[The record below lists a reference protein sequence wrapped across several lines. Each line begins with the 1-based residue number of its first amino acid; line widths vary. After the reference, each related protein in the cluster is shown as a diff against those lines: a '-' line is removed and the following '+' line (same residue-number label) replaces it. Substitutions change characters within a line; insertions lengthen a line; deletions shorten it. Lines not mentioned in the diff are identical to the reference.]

1 MKNKFFILVL
11 SFASFLGG
19 SLHAEFTGEMPK
31 ETAILQ
37 LPDHS
42 ESNWKEIAHYVSA
55 KEGIIEAIPLNQNIQ
70 NWSELIAVQYMSSAK
85 WDKSA
90 CTLEKVLEHVRKET
104 LSSYPKDTVSWQIIE
119 KNKEEIIYE
128 WIMHKPYKN
137 ISVEHEVARAFLTPS
152 GFHRVGFTRKNG
164 PMSSE
169 ERAKWIQLLRENSS
183 VVSFEDGRCI
193 EGFSMVEK
201 LQNSAS
207 LGAHFHSWRKINQF
221 AFETGYSLACYI
233 PPTQVDSYVA
243 ECLEI
248 VTMPNVKLAPLADF
262 FEIEKK
268 FVQDKTSKKVRFHIL
283 EQSPTEI
290 IYCYCH
296 PKDHLQ
302 CNAVVRTFLTD
313 HGYYSIS
320 YKKGIEGRMQKEE
333 RMSWVEKLKTIQV
346 QAPSKSIKVAV

>member
-1 MKNKFFILVL
+1 MNKKISILIL
-11 SFASFLGG
+11 SIVSFLGTG
-19 SLHAEFTGEMPK
+19 LHAEFTGEVPK

-55 KEGIIEAIPLNQNIQ
+55 KEGIIEAIPLNQTIQ
-70 NWSELIAVQYMSSAK
+70 NWSELIAVQYMSSAE

-104 LSSYPKDTVSWQIIE
+104 LSAYPKDTVSWQIIE
-119 KNKEEIIYE
+119 KSKEGIIYE

-183 VVSFEDGRCI
+183 VVSFQDGGYI

-201 LQNSAS
+201 LQNSVYV
-207 LGAHFHSWRKINQF
+207 GAHFRDWRRINQF
-221 AFETGYSLACYI
+221 AFETGYSLVCFI

-248 VTMPNVKLAPLADF
+248 VTVPNVKLAPLANF

-268 FVQDKTSKKVRFHIL
+268 CVQEKTSKKMRFHIL

-302 CNAVVRTFLTD
+302 LNAVVRTFLTE

-320 YKKGIEGRMQKEE
+320 YKKGLEGRMQKEE
-333 RMSWVEKLKTIQV
+333 MRSWMEKLKTIQAQV
-346 QAPSKSIKVAV
+346 PSKSIKVAV